1 MEQTNT
7 TPAQQQDTYPGR
19 PLPPDQFSPKSVLLQ
34 LFKLKDVAK
43 RNWKVL
49 IGSLIICGL
58 IGYAYDYFN
67 EDKPLYTS
75 SILFNLGGGSSGGG
89 FGGGDLGALASA
101 FGMGGGASDANIFS
115 GDNFLVY
122 AQSRPVVEK
131 TLMHLD
137 TIYGKP
143 VLLANYYI
151 ENSGIRDKQWED
163 SDTLRAF
170 RFTQAKKPSEY
181 TKLEQLVMSQIY
193 ARIGTEISVSQ
204 PERKSSFMQIYCGME
219 DEQLT
224 AHFLTTHL
232 KTIEEDY
239 RQKETKKTREM
250 YDLTKKRADSLLS
263 VMTGTE
269 NKLARYMDQNQQM
282 VVAQGRITETK
293 LTRNSTFLSTLYYQT
308 LQQLDAIRLSLIRE
322 APLFTVIEPVAFPLT
337 RTGVTPL
344 GLRLGI
350 ALGVVLGIIIIFLR
364 ETYRSI
370 MREE

>member
-1 MEQTNT
+1 MEQTNPT
-7 TPAQQQDTYPGR
+7 SLQQPDPYAGR
-19 PLPPDQFSPKSVLLQ
+19 PLPPDQFSPKSVVLQ
-34 LFKLKDVAK
+34 LFKLKDVAR
-43 RNWKVL
+43 RNWKIL
-49 IGSLIICGL
+49 ILTVILCGL

-67 EDKPLYTS
+67 TDKPLYTS
-75 SILFNLGGGSSGGG
+75 SILFNLGGGSSGGSP
-89 FGGGDLGALASA
+89 FGGDLGALASA

-131 TLMHLD
+131 TLMHID

-143 VLLANYYI
+143 VMLANYYI
-151 ENSGIRDKQWED
+151 ENSGILDKEWED
-163 SDTLRAF
+163 SDSLRSL
-170 RFTQAKKPSEY
+170 RFDRPKTPAEY
-181 TKLEQLVMSQIY
+181 TKMEQLAMSQIY
-193 ARIGTEISVSQ
+193 ARIGTEISVTQ
-204 PERKSSFMQIYCGME
+204 PERKSTFMQIYCGME

-232 KTIEEDY
+232 ATIEQDY

-250 YDLTKKRADSLLS
+250 YELTKNRADSLLR

-282 VVAQGRITETK
+282 VVAQGRMVENK

-308 LQQLDAIRLSLIRE
+308 LQQVDAIRLSLIRE

-350 ALGVVLGIIIIFLR
+350 ALGVVLGILIIFLR

>member
-1 MEQTNT
+1 MDQTNT
-7 TPAQQQDTYPGR
+7 TSSKQQDAYTGR
-19 PLPPDQFSPKSVLLQ
+19 PLPPDQISPKSVLLQ

-49 IGSLIICGL
+49 LLTVILCGS

-67 EDKPLYTS
+67 EDKPLYTA

-89 FGGGDLGALASA
+89 FGGDLGALASA

-122 AQSRPVVEK
+122 AKSRPVVEK
-131 TLMHLD
+131 TLMHTD

-151 ENSGIRDKQWED
+151 EHSGIRDKEWEESD
-163 SDTLRAF
+163 SLRDF
-170 RFTQAKKPSEY
+170 RFERSKKPSEY
-181 TKLEQLVMSQIY
+181 NKMDQLVMSQIY
-193 ARIGTEISVSQ
+193 GRIGSEINISQ
-204 PERKSSFMQIYCGME
+204 PERKSSFMQLYCGME

-250 YDLTKKRADSLLS
+250 FDLTRQRADSLLR

-269 NKLARYMDQNQQM
+269 NQLARYMDQNQQM
-282 VVAQGRITETK
+282 VVAQGKITENK

-322 APLFTVIEPVAFPLT
+322 APLFTVIEPVAFPLM
-337 RTGVTPL
+337 RTGATPL